1 MKPFLIALAAVALLA
16 GGDAALAQAARRS
29 TIPADPPAP
38 PPPGPNDWRTVDPEN
53 MLVIET
59 SKGRVVVELAPQVAP
74 LHVER
79 IKTLARQKFYDGLEF
94 FRVIDGFMDQT
105 GDPKNDGTGQ
115 SELPDIKG
123 EFFFKRAPTD
133 PDFVSI
139 GTVIQNE
146 AGFIGS
152 MPVFS
157 QLAMMAP
164 LMADGKVN
172 AWGAFC
178 PGVVGAAR
186 SNDPDSANSQ
196 FFLMRDHY
204 PALEKTYTAYGRALV
219 GIDVIRAIKVG
230 EPVAPP
236 RDTLVSVRVAADLP
250 EAQRPKIR
258 VVDTKSAWFKARA
271 HETFVDRGLV
281 FTPCAV
287 DLPVEV
293 R

>member
-1 MKPFLIALAAVALLA
+1 MKPFLIALAAAALLA
-16 GGDAALAQAARRS
+16 GGDAASAQAARRS
-29 TIPADPPAP
+29 TVPADPPAP

-123 EFFFKRAPTD
+123 EFFFKRD
-133 PDFVSI
+133 PANPEFTSI

-146 AGFIGS
+146 TGFIGS

-172 AWGAFC
+172 GWGAFC

-186 SNDPDSANSQ
+186 SGDPDSANSQ

-219 GIDVIRAIKVG
+219 GVDVIRSIKVG

>member
-1 MKPFLIALAAVALLA
+1 MKPFLIALAAVAMLA
-16 GGDAALAQAARRS
+16 GGDANAQARRPA
-29 TIPADPPAP
+29 IPADPPPP

-74 LHVER
+74 GHVER
-79 IKTLARQKFYDGLEF
+79 MKVLARQQFYDGLDF
-94 FRVIDGFMDQT
+94 FRVIDGFMAQT
-105 GDPKNDGTGQ
+105 GDPKNDSTGQ
-115 SELPDIKG
+115 SELPDLQG
-123 EFFFKRAPTD
+123 EFSFKRDPAN
-133 PDFVSI
+133 PDFVSV
-139 GTVIQNE
+139 GTVIQSE

-157 QLAMMAP
+157 QLALLAP

-178 PGVVGAAR
+178 PGTVGAAR
-186 SNDPDSANSQ
+186 GGDPNSANSQ

-219 GIDVIRAIKVG
+219 GLDVIRSIKAG
-230 EPVAPP
+230 EPVEPP
-236 RDTLVSVRVAADLP
+236 RDKLLTVRVAADLP
-250 EAQRPKIR
+250 EAERPQIR

-271 HETFVDRGLV
+271 NEVFIDRGLV

>member
-1 MKPFLIALAAVALLA
+1 MKSLLIVLAALALLA
-16 GGDAALAQAARRS
+16 EGDALAQGRR
-29 TIPADPPAP
+29 PAPPVAPAAP
-38 PPPGPNDWRTVDPEN
+38 PPPGPGDWRVVDPEN

-79 IKTLARQKFYDGLEF
+79 IKTLARAKFYDGFEF

-105 GDPKNDGTGQ
+105 GDPQNDGTGQ
-115 SELPDIKG
+115 SDLPDLKG
-123 EFFFKRAPTD
+123 EFSFKRDLAGN
-133 PDFVSI
+133 FVSV
-139 GTVIQNE
+139 GTVLSTE

-164 LMADGKVN
+164 LTADGKVN

-178 PGVVGAAR
+178 PGVLGAAR
-186 SNDPDSANSQ
+186 SGDPDSANSQ

-204 PALEKTYTAYGRALV
+204 PTLEKTYTAYGRALV
-219 GIDVIRAIKVG
+219 GLDVIRAIKVG

-236 RDTLVSVRVAADLP
+236 RDTMLTVRVAADLP

-271 HETFVDRGLV
+271 NEVFVDRGIV

>member
-1 MKPFLIALAAVALLA
+1 MKPFLIALAAAAVLA
-16 GGDAALAQAARRS
+16 GGDAALAQAARRPA
-29 TIPADPPAP
+29 IPADPPKP
-38 PPPGPNDWRTVDPEN
+38 PPPGANDWRTVDPEN

-79 IKTLARQKFYDGLEF
+79 IKLLARQKFYDGLEF

-115 SELPDIKG
+115 SDLPDIKG
-123 EFFFKRAPTD
+123 EFFFKRDPAN

-164 LMADGKVN
+164 LMADGKIN

-178 PGVVGAAR
+178 PGIVGAAR
-186 SNDPDSANSQ
+186 SGDPDSANSQ

-236 RDTLVSVRVAADLP
+236 RDTLVTVRVAADLP
-250 EAQRPKIR
+250 EAERPKIR

>member
-1 MKPFLIALAAVALLA
+1 MKPFLIALAAVAMLA
-16 GGDAALAQAARRS
+16 GGDANAQARRPA
-29 TIPADPPAP
+29 IPADPPPP

-74 LHVER
+74 GHVER
-79 IKTLARQKFYDGLEF
+79 MKVLARQQFYDGLDF
-94 FRVIDGFMDQT
+94 FRVIDGFMAQT
-105 GDPKNDGTGQ
+105 GDPKNDSTGQ
-115 SELPDIKG
+115 SELPDLQG
-123 EFFFKRAPTD
+123 EFSFKRDPAN
-133 PDFVSI
+133 PDFVSV
-139 GTVIQNE
+139 GTVIQSE

-157 QLAMMAP
+157 QLALMAP

-178 PGVVGAAR
+178 PGTVGAAR
-186 SNDPDSANSQ
+186 GGDPNSANSQ

-219 GIDVIRAIKVG
+219 GLDVIRSIKAG
-230 EPVAPP
+230 EPVEPP
-236 RDTLVSVRVAADLP
+236 RDKLLTVRVAADLP
-250 EAQRPKIR
+250 EAERPQIR

-271 HETFVDRGLV
+271 NEVFIDRGLV